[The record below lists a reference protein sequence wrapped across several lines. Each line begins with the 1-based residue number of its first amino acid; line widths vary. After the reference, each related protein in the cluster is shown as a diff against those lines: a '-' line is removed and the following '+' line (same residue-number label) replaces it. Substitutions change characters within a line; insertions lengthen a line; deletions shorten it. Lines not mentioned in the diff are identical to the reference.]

1 MTKAMMQK
9 WQRDWFV
16 KELDRDY
23 DPMIQAAQLK
33 IRSLEAEAVEVAEK
47 NLADEIGATPIIE
60 ELQEAID
67 NVKSK
72 MSKAARFFKTSK
84 VAKKKEVHYKFKEK
98 DFDIS
103 GYGCNR
109 ITPEDCWEQIRDWA
123 GDFARKQIEKTPE
136 GKALKILEDNK
147 RISLKDI
154 MEAGSPA
161 DLRDKLQSNLK
172 KDGLTWNKEQKAL
185 PPTTDQTIN

>member
-23 DPMIQAAQLK
+23 NPLIQAAELK
-33 IRSLEAEAVEVAEK
+33 IKSLEAEAVEVAEK

-60 ELQEAID
+60 ELQEAIE
-67 NVKSK
+67 NVKTK
-72 MSKAARFFKTSK
+72 MSKAARFFRTSK
-84 VAKKKEVHYKFKEK
+84 VAKKKDVNYKFQEKE
-98 DFDIS
+98 FDLD
-103 GYGCNR
+103 GYGSNR
-109 ITPEDCWEQIRDWA
+109 IMPDDCWEQIREWA
-123 GDFARKQIEKTPE
+123 GDLARKQIEKTPE

-147 RISLKDI
+147 RVSLKDI

-161 DLRDKLQSNLK
+161 DLKEKLQSNLK
-172 KDGLTWNKEQKAL
+172 KDGLTWTKDQKAL
-185 PPTTDQTIN
+185 PPATDQTIN

>member
-1 MTKAMMQK
+1 MTKSIMQK

-60 ELQEAID
+60 ELQEAIE

-103 GYGCNR
+103 GYGSNR

-123 GDFARKQIEKTPE
+123 GDFARQQIEKTPE

>member
-1 MTKAMMQK
+1 MTKSTMQK

-60 ELQEAID
+60 ELQQAID

-103 GYGCNR
+103 GYGSNR

-123 GDFARKQIEKTPE
+123 GDFARQQIEKTPE

-147 RISLKDI
+147 RVSLKDI

-161 DLRDKLQSNLK
+161 DLREKLQSNLK
-172 KDGLTWNKEQKAL
+172 KDGLTWTKDQKAL
-185 PPTTDQTIN
+185 PPTGETIN

>member
-9 WQRDWFV
+9 WQRDWFT

-23 DPMIQAAQLK
+23 NPLIQAAELK
-33 IRSLEAEAVEVAEK
+33 IKSLEAEAIEVAEK
-47 NLADEIGATPIIE
+47 NLADDIGATPIIE
-60 ELQEAID
+60 ELQQAIYTAKIKT
-67 NVKSK
+67 NKTAK
-72 MSKAARFFKTSK
+72 FFSTSK
-84 VAKKKEVHYKFKEK
+84 VARKKDINYKFKEK

-103 GYGCNR
+103 GYGANR

-147 RISLKDI
+147 RVSLKDI

-161 DLRDKLQSNLK
+161 DLREKLQSNLK
-172 KDGLTWNKEQKAL
+172 KDGLTWTKDQKAL
-185 PPTTDQTIN
+185 PPATDQTIN

>member
-1 MTKAMMQK
+1 MQK

-47 NLADEIGATPIIE
+47 NLADEIGATPIIQ
-60 ELQEAID
+60 ELEQAIEI
-67 NVKSK
+67 VKNK
-72 MSKAARFFKTSK
+72 MSKAARFFRTSK
-84 VAKKKEVHYKFKEK
+84 VAKKKDVNYKFQEK
-98 DFDIS
+98 DFGLTS
-103 GYGCNR
+103 YGHK

-123 GDFARKQIEKTPE
+123 GDLARKQIEKTAE

-147 RISLKDI
+147 RVSLKDI
-154 MEAGSPA
+154 MEAGSP
-161 DLRDKLQSNLK
+161 DSLRNKLESNLK
-172 KDGLTWNKEQKAL
+172 KDGLHWIKDQKAL
-185 PPTTDQTIN
+185 PPAEKTTVN